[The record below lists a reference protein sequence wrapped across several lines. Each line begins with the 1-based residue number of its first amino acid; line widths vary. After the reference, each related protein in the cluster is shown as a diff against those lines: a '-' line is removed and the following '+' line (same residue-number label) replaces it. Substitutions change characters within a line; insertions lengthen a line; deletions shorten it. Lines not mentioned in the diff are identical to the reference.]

1 MTAEITIK
9 FWTVIVTALIDSINP
24 CAIGVLILLVTTL
37 LALSKNRK
45 KMLTVGLI
53 YILAVY
59 ITYLLAGFGLI
70 YFLTKLQIAA
80 LVGTVVG
87 FIVIALGFVDMKDFF
102 WYGEGFSLMITGK
115 HADKIKK
122 MVKKI
127 SIPGAVVL
135 GIFVA
140 AVELPCTGGPYLA
153 ITTLLAQNFNSA
165 GFYYLLLYNFI
176 FVLPL
181 LAIVLLAYFGAS
193 MKKIHDWKMK
203 HRKWMR
209 LASGL
214 LMVALGYLLVLYAVG
229 IVKL

>member
-1 MTAEITIK
+1 MAAEITIK
-9 FWTVIVTALIDSINP
+9 FWTVIITALIDSINP

-37 LALSKNRK
+37 LALSRRRK
-45 KMLTVGLI
+45 RMLTVGLI

-59 ITYLLAGFGLI
+59 ITYLLAGLGLI

-102 WYGEGFSLMITGK
+102 WYGKGFSLMIAGK
-115 HADKIKK
+115 HADKIKT
-122 MVKKI
+122 MVKKV

-153 ITTLLAQNFNSA
+153 ITTLLAQNFNST
-165 GFYYLLLYNFI
+165 GLYYLLLYNFI

-181 LAIVLLAYFGAS
+181 LTIVLLAYFGAS
-193 MKKIHDWKMK
+193 MKNIHDWKMK